1 MVDRDTGFSMEGN
14 TDAMYQ
20 ADLFNK
26 EFFETIYKYKQPGTT
41 LRVLDVT
48 NGISNKGE
56 INITKNGVSKP
67 ILVLKKTELDNHLI
81 ILKAE
86 GASDID
92 LEGKIEKDYSTF
104 AGGELVYQCKKEQN
118 LTFNLL

>member
-1 MVDRDTGFSMEGN
+1 MEGN